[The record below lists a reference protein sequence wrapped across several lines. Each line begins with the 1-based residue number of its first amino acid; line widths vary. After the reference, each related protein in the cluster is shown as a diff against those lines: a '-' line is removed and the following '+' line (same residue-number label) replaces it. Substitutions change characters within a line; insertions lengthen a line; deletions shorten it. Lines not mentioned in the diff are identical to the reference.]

1 MLHHIV
7 EHTIRLCESKHV
19 TAFDVTDALQEIGL
33 SNYAQFFADSPKWK
47 FKNSPVGL
55 VHQLSKYWQIE
66 RNYQGWNPSDDV
78 LDDVH
83 SCFLLTAGLRRVY
96 PIACLVTLKCLE
108 LFIVDISVK
117 AHFWAVEDCRSNLT
131 SLDFQEV
138 FARNVE
144 YGFLLLGRDFN

>member
-7 EHTIRLCESKHV
+7 EHTIRLCGNKHV
-19 TAFDVTDALQEIGL
+19 TAFDVTGALQEVGL
-33 SNYAQFFADSPKWK
+33 TNYSQFFADFPQWD
-47 FKNSPVGL
+47 FKNSPVELG
-55 VHQLSKYWQIE
+55 HQLSNYWQVE